1 MNYLNE
7 SVWEHEALEH
17 LAELG
22 WKPTT
27 GAAIAPGAGVTD
39 TDEERRSWADLVLH
53 RRFIQKLVSL
63 NPGVPVNLLH
73 DAAKQITTAVS
84 NDALSEHARF
94 HEYLSEGFR
103 GFTYT
108 TQDGEEV
115 NPTIQLISPDPE
127 KNEYLAA
134 SQVTLKDLNHERRF
148 DLLLYVNGLPIAIFE
163 LKRAGDESAT
173 LSKAHAQITTYI
185 KEFPGA
191 FLPIELA
198 VISDGITAK
207 YGTPYTP
214 LNHFTPWNVDPLSG
228 QLLENEDYFDH
239 EDNYVTAL
247 RNLIDGLFNP
257 ERFYEFLRGFIAFDA
272 TANGHVKRVA
282 KPHQYFAVTK
292 ALDKTRQAVKGDGKA
307 GVVWHTQGSGKSM
320 EMELYANL
328 VGRDPALA
336 NPTIVVVTDRTELD
350 GQLFETFNQSL
361 ILGERPQKILQR
373 SALRQHLSDRVTGGI
388 YFTTLQK
395 FGLTQSERDN
405 GTPHPTL
412 STRQN
417 IIVIVDEAH
426 RSHYDSL
433 NGFARHLKDALP
445 NATMIAFTGTPISQV
460 DKNTRA
466 VFGDYI
472 DIYDLSRAVADGAT
486 VPVYYES
493 RLIKVELADG
503 IDLEAIDEQADQI
516 TDGMDAEERSHIQKK
531 VLQLT
536 AIYGAPARLK
546 TLAAD
551 FVTHWEARREAM
563 FEALGTPERPSTPG
577 KAMIV
582 CATREIC
589 ARLYEQIIELRPEWH
604 SDSDAAGKIK
614 VLYTGDATDTGE
626 VARHVRK
633 DSAVAAIKNR
643 VKDVDD
649 ELEIVIV
656 QSMMLTGFDAPPLH
670 TLYLDRPIKGALL
683 MQTLARVNRTY
694 RGKQEGLLVGYA
706 PVTDNLAQALT
717 EYTGESATA
726 QSTGVPIEEAI
737 AGVKKVLTGLRALV
751 EPSGVLN
758 NLSSGTPSGLQT
770 ALYKAVNYVRS
781 PLSPGNKNVDPKDSL
796 LTTFKNE
803 STKASRLWK
812 LVGSHS
818 GVHSLLLEAKFYE
831 EMRVWIAKFEAQER
845 LATGA
850 PLPED
855 VQRALNQITN
865 ASVASGEVLD
875 IYDAAG
881 LPKVSLQSLNQEVLS
896 QAQNSANPHL
906 AIEALKALIQRES
919 KAATRNNLTKM
930 KEFSERLGDLMV
942 QYTNAQLSSAEI
954 LAVMFDLAVEI
965 RDESNRGTR
974 FDPPLNPDELAFY
987 DAVASNKSALEIMGD
1002 DKLAHIARQL
1012 LGVLK
1017 ADRRTDW
1024 TKSEQVRARLRTSI
1038 KRILRVTGYPPD
1050 KQVDAI
1056 KLVIEQMEA
1065 LAPSYM

>member
-1 MNYLNE
+1 MTHLNE
-7 SVWEHEALEH
+7 SVWEQKALEH
-17 LAELG
+17 LADLG
-22 WKPTT
+22 WKTT
-27 GAAIAPGAGVTD
+27 QGAIIAPGVGVTD
-39 TDEERRSWADLVLH
+39 VDEERRTWTDLVLH

-63 NPGVPVNLLH
+63 NPDVPVNLLH
-73 DAAKQITTAVS
+73 DAAKQIVTANS
-84 NDALSEHARF
+84 NDALSENARF
-94 HEYLSEGFR
+94 HRYLVEGFR
-103 GFTYT
+103 GITYT
-108 TQDGEEV
+108 TQEGEEV

-148 DLLLYVNGLPIAIFE
+148 DILLYLNGLPITVFE

-173 LSKAHAQITTYI
+173 LSKAHAQIGTYT

-191 FLPIELA
+191 FLPVELA

-228 QLLENEDYFDH
+228 QLLDSEDYLDD
-239 EDNYVTAL
+239 EDNYVSAL
-247 RNLIDGLFNP
+247 QNLIDGLFNP
-257 ERFYEFLRGFIAFDA
+257 ERFYEFLLGFVAFDA
-272 TANGHVKRVA
+272 TPDGYIKRVA

-292 ALDKTRQAVKGDGKA
+292 AVAATRDAVKGDGKA

-328 VGRDPALA
+328 VGRDPSLS
-336 NPTIVVVTDRTELD
+336 NPTILVVTDRTELD
-350 GQLFETFNQSL
+350 GQLFETFNQSQ

-405 GTPHPTL
+405 KKSHPTL
-412 STRQN
+412 STRAN

-472 DIYDLSRAVADGAT
+472 DVYDLSRAVADGAT

-493 RLIKVELADG
+493 RLIKVQLVEG
-503 IDLEAIDEQADQI
+503 IDLDELNEQADLI
-516 TDGMDAEERSHIQKK
+516 TDGMDADERSQIQNK

-536 AIYGAPARLK
+536 AIYGAPERLQ

-551 FVTHWEARREAM
+551 FVEHWETRRAAM
-563 FEALGTPERPSTPG
+563 FEALGTPERPETPG

-582 CATREIC
+582 CATREIG
-589 ARLYEQIIELRPEWH
+589 ALLYDQIIALRPDWH
-604 SDSDAAGKIK
+604 SDSDATGKIK
-614 VLYTGDATDTGE
+614 VLYTGNATDTGV
-626 VARHVRK
+626 VAQHVRK

-649 ELEIVIV
+649 ELEIIIV

-694 RGKQEGLLVGYA
+694 RGKQDGLLVGYA
-706 PVTDNLAQALT
+706 PITDNLAQALT
-717 EYTGESATA
+717 EYTGDSASA
-726 QSTGVPIEEAI
+726 QSTGVPIETAI
-737 AGVKKVLTGLRALV
+737 TGVQGVLAGLRVLV
-751 EPSGVLN
+751 EPSGVLAS
-758 NLSSGTPSGLQT
+758 LSGGTAASLQT

-796 LTTFKNE
+796 LTQFKNE
-803 STKASRLWK
+803 ATKMSRLWK
-812 LVGSHS
+812 LVGSRNE
-818 GVHSLLLEAKFYE
+818 VHSLLAEAKFFE
-831 EMRVWIAKFEAQER
+831 EMRVWIAKFEAEER
-845 LATGA
+845 LANGA

-855 VQRALNQITN
+855 VQRALNQIAD

-881 LPKVSLQSLNQEVLS
+881 LPRVSLESLNQEVLS
-896 QAQNSANPHL
+896 KAQSSANPHL

-919 KAATRNNLTKM
+919 KSATKNNLTKM
-930 KEFSERLGDLMV
+930 KEFSERLGELMV

-965 RDESNRGTR
+965 RDEANRGAR
-974 FDPPLNPDELAFY
+974 FDPPLNSDELAFY
-987 DAVASNKSALEIMGD
+987 DAVASNESALEIMGD

-1017 ADRRTDW
+1017 ADKRTDW

-1056 KLVIEQMEA
+1056 KLVIAQMEA
-1065 LAPSYM
+1065 LAPQYM